1 MKKKKIFNIDI
12 HFDYAM
18 SVLVRAH
25 DLDEAIE
32 IVKKQ
37 LEDGTIKP
45 TDAEP
50 TGDCDLNTNYQPD
63 EPDYQPDE
71 PEPDVAYD
79 KNGNEIHTGD
89 RVIWVDPEDGR
100 RVEYQVYDENPT
112 SDMVKLANEHGE
124 CEAYPEDCIVIK

>member
-1 MKKKKIFNIDI
+1 MKKKKTFNIDI

-18 SVLVRAH
+18 SVLVRANN
-25 DLDEAIE
+25 LDEAIE

-37 LEDGTIKP
+37 LQDGTIKP

-50 TGDCDLNTNYQPD
+50 TGDCDLNTNHQPHELD
-63 EPDYQPDE
+63 L
-71 PEPDVAYD
+71 AYD